1 MRNRWVTTKK
11 AKEILEK
18 LGPWLDKRPPLR
30 KFTDRLDATVETIW
44 PLPRIAALYVALD
57 RAIARL
63 RGPLSEAS
71 SCLVEMEVAA
81 TEPDMVP
88 VVEQLKLDD
97 VRHILGSVNDLEL
110 ALTHVPDAF
119 PGRANKRRRRPKLS
133 DWQIGFVRD
142 LAEVAEDIGIPVT
155 TGGNPA
161 AAEPHQTAFTTLV
174 YEVERVLPEEM
185 QSATLSAC
193 AKRIERAI
201 RDSERWLGKSIAYT
215 RKPQKRRSRLRDK

>member
-1 MRNRWVTTKK
+1 MRRW
-11 AKEILEK
+11 
-18 LGPWLDKRPPLR
+18 
-30 KFTDRLDATVETIW
+30 RLYGRSLV
-44 PLPRIAALYVALD
+44 LPALYVELD

-63 RGPLSEAS
+63 RGPLPEAS

-88 VVEQLKLDD
+88 VVELLKLDD
-97 VRHILGSVNDLEL
+97 VRRILGSVNDLEL

-133 DWQIGFVRD
+133 DWYIGFVRD

-201 RDSERWLGKSIAYT
+201 RDSERWLGKPIAYT
-215 RKPQKRRSRLRDK
+215 RKPQTRRSRLRDK

>member
-1 MRNRWVTTKK
+1 VRNRWVTTKK

-97 VRHILGSVNDLEL
+97 VRRILGSVNDLEL

-119 PGRANKRRRRPKLS
+119 PGRANKRRRRPKLTAS
-133 DWQIGFVRD
+133 FETSPKLLRTSAS
-142 LAEVAEDIGIPVT
+142 LSPPVV
-155 TGGNPA
+155 
-161 AAEPHQTAFTTLV
+161 TLQ
-174 YEVERVLPEEM
+174 P
-185 QSATLSAC
+185 LSRT
-193 AKRIERAI
+193 KQR
-201 RDSERWLGKSIAYT
+201 SPRWCT
-215 RKPQKRRSRLRDK
+215 RWKECCRRRCNQPP